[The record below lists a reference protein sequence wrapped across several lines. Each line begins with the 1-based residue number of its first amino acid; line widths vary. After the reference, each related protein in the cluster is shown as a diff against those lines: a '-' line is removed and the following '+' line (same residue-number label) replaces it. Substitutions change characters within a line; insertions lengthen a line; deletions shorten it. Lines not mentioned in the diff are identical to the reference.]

1 MTPLFIIVVIAIA
14 VAVAVH
20 TTVGMLLSVTP
31 LFLVRIIHCNKDPP
45 LRIDLELLDRTF
57 IHQILLSHL
66 DSIGSLLKLSQH
78 FLPIVKQH
86 ILQILQM

>member
-1 MTPLFIIVVIAIA
+1 VTTLFIIVVIAFAIA
-14 VAVAVH
+14 VAFD

-57 IHQILLSHL
+57 NHRILPGHFG
-66 DSIGSLLKLSQH
+66 SIGSLSKLSPH